1 MTRKLPQSQLRAR
14 RVLGAELRRLREHAG
29 LRGAA
34 VADAIGKSAS
44 SVSLIEDGKRAVTR
58 EQVQAWLLAVLGVVP
73 DALSADDSKRI
84 EQLTATATA
93 TGISPLSGSF
103 AARQAEVAALEDA
116 ATAIR
121 NWQPSYV
128 AGLLQTPDYARA
140 VFSMLKAPEQVD
152 DAVDGRITRQAI
164 LRDSSRQFEFITTE
178 QGLSWRPE
186 GPDLRPAQFDWIA
199 SVAALRHVAV
209 RVIPVGA
216 VMYVPPV
223 GPFTLYEWESGGL
236 VTIELPGD
244 RGRIPE
250 IESYQDD
257 LEALRRSA
265 LSGDD
270 AIAFIRDM
278 ARQIAVAH

>member
-14 RVLGAELRRLREHAG
+14 RVLGAELRRLRERAG
-29 LRGAA
+29 MRGAA
-34 VADAIGKSAS
+34 IADVIGKSAS
-44 SVSLIEDGKRAVTR
+44 SVSLIEDGKRAITR
-58 EQVQAWLLAVLGVVP
+58 DQVQAWLLAVLGVAP

-84 EQLTATATA
+84 EQLTAMATA

-140 VFSMLKAPEQVD
+140 VFAMLKAPEEVD
-152 DAVDGRITRQAI
+152 DAVAGRIARQVI

-178 QGLSWRPE
+178 QGLNWRPE
-186 GPDLRPAQFDWIA
+186 GPDPRPAQLDWLA
-199 SVAALRHVAV
+199 SVAALHHVAV
-209 RVIPVGA
+209 RVVPVGA
-216 VMYVPPV
+216 VMHIPPQ
-223 GPFTLYEWESGGL
+223 GPFVVYEWEGGGL
-236 VTIELPGD
+236 VTIELPGE
-244 RGRIPE
+244 RGKIPE
-250 IESYQDD
+250 IESYQED

-265 LSGDD
+265 LSGPD
-270 AIAFIRDM
+270 AIAFIRQLAADLD
-278 ARQIAVAH
+278 